1 MRTINL
7 NNLELTR
14 DKSSSFLKDDIASG
28 VSSFDVDSIVGFA
41 VNQLLLITEPGN
53 EDVEIVKTHATT
65 VPTGNTITLAAA
77 TQFAHSQGM
86 KVYIIDWD
94 QAEFSYGSG
103 TTPTVVLDTIS
114 LQVQQTETN
123 YTDTVY
129 SSGNYFIRFKNS
141 ITGEFSDYTDPIP
154 WGGYTED
161 SVGAIIN
168 YALKRNKTEFTE
180 NVDHNFCINEI
191 NACLKI
197 IRGKLKKWHSLQ
209 SFGYSLGTTSRGINK
224 FTLPSNMWQYSNK
237 SVLAVRI
244 GLGEPLTYK
253 DQIEWDEEM
262 YGVAQ
267 TTLAANALIGATSIT
282 LLSTDDFTDSGTV
295 MIKGQEITYTA
306 IDRTTKIISG
316 IPATG
321 TGSIT
326 ANLTSG
332 DVIWQ
337 GDYEEGEP
345 SIFNVSDGEL
355 RIWPMPSA
363 SEVNRGV
370 ILDYWKEA
378 PTVDTDGDKLD
389 IARFDMVK
397 YWLTWAIRAQLKND
411 GMRDTSDGDYALFGE
426 GLNDAIKIELRT
438 HGNKYKTS
446 PSLNQINF

>member
-14 DKSSSFLKDDIASG
+14 DKSSSFLKDDIAAG
-28 VSSFDVDSIVGFA
+28 ISSFDVDSIVGFA
-41 VNQLLLITEPGN
+41 INQLLLITEPGN
-53 EDVEIVKTHATT
+53 EDVEIVKTHSTT
-65 VPTGNTITLAAA
+65 TPSGNTITLAAA

-94 QAEFSYGSG
+94 QAEFSYGVG
-103 TTPTVVLDTIS
+103 TTPTVVLDTIA

-141 ITGEFSDYTDPIP
+141 ITGSYSDYTDPIP
-154 WGGYTED
+154 WGGYAEN
-161 SVGAIIN
+161 SVGAIIE

-180 NVDHNFCINEI
+180 NVDHDFCINEI

-209 SFGYSLGTTSRGINK
+209 SFEYSLGTTSRGINK
-224 FTLPSNMWQYSNK
+224 FTLPSDMWQYSNK

-267 TTLAANALIGATSIT
+267 TTLAANALIGATSAT
-282 LLSTDDFTDSGTV
+282 LSSTDDFTDSGTV

-316 IPATG
+316 IPASG
-321 TGSIT
+321 EGSIT

-332 DVIWQ
+332 DNVWQ
-337 GDYEEGEP
+337 GDYEEGE
-345 SIFNVSDGEL
+345 SLIFNVINGEL

-363 SEVNRGV
+363 SEINRSV
-370 ILDYWKEA
+370 LLDYWKES
-378 PTVDTDGDKLD
+378 PTVDTDGDTLD

-411 GMRDTSDGDYALFGE
+411 GMRDASDGDYLLFSE

-438 HGNKYKTS
+438 HGNKYKNK